1 MLATG
6 SYDKTVR
13 LWDPIAG
20 TLVGEPLTG
29 HTDSVDSVAFGTVGG
44 ATVLASGS
52 HDSLLVVWNLV
63 GLWRTREVQYQ
74 KFGETDH
81 PSGIVQVGP

>member
-1 MLATG
+1 MTMMVMHPNPPA
-6 SYDKTVR
+6 
-13 LWDPIAG
+13 PM
-20 TLVGEPLTG
+20 LTG
-29 HTDSVDSVAFGTVGG
+29 DASLRANWFFLPSRPKAL